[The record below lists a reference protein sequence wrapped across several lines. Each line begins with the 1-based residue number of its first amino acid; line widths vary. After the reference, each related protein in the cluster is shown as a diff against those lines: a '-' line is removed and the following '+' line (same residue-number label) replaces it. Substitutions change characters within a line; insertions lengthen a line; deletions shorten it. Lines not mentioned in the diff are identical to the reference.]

1 MTCQNNKWVKLMMEN
16 ETVNLL
22 ENDRFDFLGFDKP
35 EVNGKTEYKEF
46 NAIDGA
52 LPSVTTFGPFELTL
66 KFRYTGLDSIDLEL
80 FCFELEQK
88 IQKDKPYYLIFSKM
102 PGLKFAVLP
111 TPKVNPSPFAIRFSD
126 IEITFTVFKGCSES
140 LMTTD
145 EFSLNSDHWQFG
157 NGLITDPNIK
167 YKHHKRYFQIYNGS
181 SFKVNP
187 IHRHQLIITMNINA
201 PNGFTLHNKTTGDKF
216 LYKKKVRD
224 TDTLVLNGVYPFKN
238 KQHCGIDTN
247 HEYITLAEGY
257 NDFEVLGDGVEVK
270 EIKFTFNFVYR

>member
-1 MTCQNNKWVKLMMEN
+1 MNIVLTEEFERLKFLKAEEEGV
-16 ETVNLL
+16 ETVVTSTEIKGVDGVLL
-22 ENDRFDFLGFDKP
+22 S
-35 EVNGKTEYKEF
+35 
-46 NAIDGA
+46 
-52 LPSVTTFGPFELTL
+52 PSSFGPFNLVVSFFYRGTDVFDYKL
-66 KFRYTGLDSIDLEL
+66 VQNKLRGMLNRRTPFYITHSD
-80 FCFELEQK
+80 
-88 IQKDKPYYLIFSKM
+88 M
-102 PGLKFAVLP
+102 PGKKYAVYC
-111 TPKVNPSPFAIRFSD
+111 NENAISD
-126 IEITFTVFKGCSES
+126 IGYQNGTFEITFVVFKGYSES

-145 EFSLNSDHWQFG
+145 NFSLNSDYWQFG

-167 YKHHKRYFQIYNGS
+167 YVHTKRKFQIYNGS
-181 SFKVNP
+181 TDTVTP
-187 IHRHQLIITMNINA
+187 IHRHQIITTMNINA

-216 LYKKKVRD
+216 KYKKKIRD

>member
-1 MTCQNNKWVKLMMEN
+1 MKNKWVRIFDEKEN
-16 ETVNLL
+16 QYITDIEGLRFLDYEEEGVDNRVNATEIQSVDGVLL
-22 ENDRFDFLGFDKP
+22 S
-35 EVNGKTEYKEF
+35 
-46 NAIDGA
+46 
-52 LPSVTTFGPFELTL
+52 PSTFGPFNL
-66 KFRYTGLDSIDLEL
+66 KLRFFYRGADVTDYKLVKQKLRGML
-80 FCFELEQK
+80 FK
-88 IQKDKPYYLIFSKM
+88 RTPYFINHSDM
-102 PGLKFAVLP
+102 PGIKYAVYCEE
-111 TPKVNPSPFAIRFSD
+111 NAITD
-126 IEITFTVFKGCSES
+126 IAHKYGEFEITFVVFKGYSES

-145 EFSLNSDHWQFG
+145 NFSLNSDYWQFG
-157 NGLITDPNIK
+157 NGLVTDPNIK
-167 YKHHKRYFQIYNGS
+167 YVHTKRKFQIYNGS
-181 SFKVNP
+181 TDTVTP

-216 LYKKKVRD
+216 TYNKKIRD

>member
-1 MTCQNNKWVKLMMEN
+1 MDDRWIKLMTSNKIIDVQEEVSGLIFLDAKPSYPVTVTNNKTINGVDGEL
-16 ETVNLL
+16 TGAISFAPFNLL
-22 ENDRFDFLGFDKP
+22 VRFG
-35 EVNGKTEYKEF
+35 V
-46 NAIDGA
+46 DGQDEA
-52 LPSVTTFGPFELTL
+52 
-66 KFRYTGLDSIDLEL
+66 SIDIAEQKLRHIFNRRENYYL
-80 FCFELEQK
+80 FHSQMPGVKYLVENPEISPEIKDFSSIELEAN
-88 IQKDKPYYLIFSKM
+88 FSVKT
-102 PGLKFAVLP
+102 GY
-111 TPKVNPSPFAIRFSD
+111 
-126 IEITFTVFKGCSES
+126 SES

-145 EFSLNSDHWQFG
+145 NFSLNSDYWQFG

-167 YKHHKRYFQIYNGS
+167 YVHTKRKFQIYNGS
-181 SFKVNP
+181 TDTVTP
-187 IHRHQLIITMNINA
+187 IHRHQLITTMNINA

-216 LYKKKVRD
+216 TYKKKIRD